1 MQVLSV
7 PHYLMTKV
15 MNINIETVNSL
26 FDSAIEIGCK
36 AYKGEKLC
44 NHISFK
50 VGGPCP
56 LLIEPKN
63 EKQLTD
69 VLKLIKETQTPY
81 TILGNGTNVLVL
93 DEGLDKVV
101 VKIGDEMTSLSLEG
115 DDVICCSAGTKVVTL
130 CKFALENSLSGLEFA
145 YGIPGTCG
153 GAVFMNAGA
162 YGGEVK
168 DVISEITYL
177 TPDLE
182 LKTMPVEEAKLSYR
196 HSIFKENGCI
206 VVSAK
211 FKMKKA
217 PKEEIKTAMN
227 DFLSR
232 RKDKQP
238 LEYPSA
244 GSTFKRPE
252 GYFAGALIEQ
262 CGFKGKSLGGAQI
275 SDKHAGFL
283 INKDNATAKD
293 ILDLINLTQET
304 VKKETGVALEPEV
317 IILR

>member
-1 MQVLSV
+1 
-7 PHYLMTKV
+7 MTKV
-15 MNINIETVNSL
+15 MNINIETINLL
-26 FDSAIEIGCK
+26 FDSAIEMGCK
-36 AYKGEKLC
+36 AYKDEKLC
-44 NHISFK
+44 NHTSFK

-63 EKQLTD
+63 EKQLTGI
-69 VLKLIKETQTPY
+69 LKIIKETQTPY

-93 DEGLDKVV
+93 DEGLEKVV
-101 VKIGDEMTSLSLEG
+101 VKIGDEMTSLSREG

-293 ILDLINLTQET
+293 ILDLIKLTQET

>member
-1 MQVLSV
+1 M
-7 PHYLMTKV
+7 
-15 MNINIETVNSL
+15 
-26 FDSAIEIGCK
+26 IEINAEIINRLYDFSTALGCK
-36 AYKGEKLC
+36 ALKNERLS

-63 EKQLTD
+63 ENQLRSI
-69 VLKLIKETQTPY
+69 LKEIRKENVPFAV
-81 TILGNGTNVLVL
+81 LGNGTNVLVP
-93 DEGLDKVV
+93 DEGIDRVI
-101 VKIGDEMTSLSLEG
+101 VKIGDEMTKLSLEG
-115 DDVICCSAGTKVVTL
+115 EDVISCSAGTKVVTL

-168 DVISEITYL
+168 DVLSEITYL
-177 TPDLE
+177 TPELE
-182 LKTMPVEEAKLSYR
+182 LKTMPAEEAELSYR
-196 HSIFKENGCI
+196 HSVFKENGCI

-211 FKMKKA
+211 FKLKKA
-217 PKEEIKTAMN
+217 PKEEIKNAMT

-262 CGFKGKSLGGAQI
+262 CGFKGKTLGGAQI
-275 SDKHAGFL
+275 SEKHAGFL
-283 INKDNATAKD
+283 INKNGATAKD
-293 ILDLINLTQET
+293 ILDLITLTRET
-304 VKKETGVALEPEV
+304 VKKETGVTLEPEV

>member
-1 MQVLSV
+1 
-7 PHYLMTKV
+7 MTVIK
-15 MNINIETVNSL
+15 INTEQINQL
-26 FDSAIEIGCK
+26 FDSAIEMGCK
-36 AYKGEKLC
+36 AHKEEKLC

-63 EKQLTD
+63 EFQLTEI
-69 VLKLIKETQTPY
+69 LKLIKVVDVPF

-93 DEGLDKVV
+93 DEGLDKIV

-130 CKFALENSLSGLEFA
+130 CKFALEHSLSGLEFA

-177 TPDLE
+177 SPDLE

-196 HSIFKENGCI
+196 HSVFKENGCI

-211 FKMKKA
+211 FKMEKA
-217 PKEEIKTAMN
+217 PREEIKAAMN

-262 CGFKGKSLGGAQI
+262 CGFKGKTLGGAQI

-283 INKDNATAKD
+283 INKNNATAKD
-293 ILDLINLTQET
+293 ILDLIKLTQET
-304 VKKETGVALEPEV
+304 VKKETGITLEPEV
-317 IILR
+317 IVLR

>member
-1 MQVLSV
+1 
-7 PHYLMTKV
+7 MTKV
-15 MNINIETVNSL
+15 MNINIETINSL
-26 FDSAIEIGCK
+26 FDSAIEMGCK
-36 AYKGEKLC
+36 AYKDEKLC
-44 NHISFK
+44 NHTSFK

-63 EKQLTD
+63 EKQLTGI
-69 VLKLIKETQTPY
+69 LKIIKETQTPY

-93 DEGLDKVV
+93 DEGLEKVV

-293 ILDLINLTQET
+293 ILDLIKLTQET

>member
-1 MQVLSV
+1 
-7 PHYLMTKV
+7 MTKV
-15 MNINIETVNSL
+15 IKINIEAINLL
-26 FDSAIEIGCK
+26 FDSAIEMGCK
-36 AYKGEKLC
+36 AYKDEMLC

-56 LLIEPKN
+56 LLIEPKT

-69 VLKLIKETQTPY
+69 ILKLIKNENVPY
-81 TILGNGTNVLVL
+81 TVLGNGTNVLVL

-101 VKIGDEMTSLSLEG
+101 VKIGDEMTSLTLEG
-115 DDVICCSAGTKVVTL
+115 KDVICCSAGTKVVTL

-177 TPDLE
+177 TPELE

-196 HSIFKENGCI
+196 HSVFKENGCI

-211 FKMKKA
+211 FRMKKA
-217 PKEEIKTAMN
+217 PKDEIKTAMN

-283 INKDNATAKD
+283 INKNNATAKD
-293 ILDLINLTQET
+293 ILDLISLTQET
-304 VKKETGVALEPEV
+304 VKKETGVTLEPEV